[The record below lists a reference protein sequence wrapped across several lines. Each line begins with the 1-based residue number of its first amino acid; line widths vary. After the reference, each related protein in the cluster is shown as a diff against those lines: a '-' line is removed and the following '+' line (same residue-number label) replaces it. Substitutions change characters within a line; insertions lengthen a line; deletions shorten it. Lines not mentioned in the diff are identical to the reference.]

1 MSLSILCR
9 LSLSFCICCPEVTVT
24 LLHPSAPSMSRLAV
38 WRMRA
43 SLGLACAQATT
54 FGTQVVGRP
63 RSRPRAA
70 ARPRARAPSS
80 GPGSLP
86 APPMDAAFSSLFS
99 FFALSASARSRP
111 RNGGELPAK
120 HALTPGQ
127 DKAQHGR
134 QQQPRA
140 AQLGTNSVVALVD
153 GLFSSGRSTIS
164 SLRHLVRGLMARIWC
179 SLNYARMAGVKA

>member
-1 MSLSILCR
+1 
-9 LSLSFCICCPEVTVT
+9 
-24 LLHPSAPSMSRLAV
+24 
-38 WRMRA
+38 MRA
-43 SLGLACAQATT
+43 SLGLACAQAAACTL
-54 FGTQVVGRP
+54 P
-63 RSRPRAA
+63 SALRSSAA
-70 ARPRARAPSS
+70 LALGLARQRAPV
-80 GPGSLP
+80 PEHRLPVMRSLP

-140 AQLGTNSVVALVD
+140 AQLGTNAVVALVD

-179 SLNYARMAGVKA
+179 SLNYARMAGVKACAAS